1 MDLKQ
6 MARAAQKHKTYMAQK
21 FLDAIAKKLA
31 EQAKGKK

>member
-6 MARAAQKHKTYMAQK
+6 MAKKASKHKTYMAQK

-31 EQAKGKK
+31 EQTKKK